1 MVIVNLVKALWV
13 WILNRLPFQQ
23 QKKFSIPVESLL
35 AAVDASA
42 VCAQYIRL
50 LEEPDVDQEDLDNI
64 VGFAQDMAELGIQFL
79 NLAGKL
85 EHQADIAIGL
95 ANAKSCLMAAAMAT
109 RALDA
114 NRHRLRL
121 VRQAAS

>member
-1 MVIVNLVKALWV
+1 MVLVNLMKALWAF
-13 WILNRLPFQQ
+13 ILNHLPGRQR
-23 QKKFSIPVESLL
+23 KFSIPIEGLL

-42 VCAQYIRL
+42 VCAQYCQL
-50 LEEPDVDQEDLDNI
+50 LEQPDVDQDDLDNI
-64 VGFAQDMAELGIQFL
+64 IGFAGDMAELGRQFL
-79 NLAGKL
+79 KLAAKL
-85 EHQADIAIGL
+85 ENQADISIGL
-95 ANAKSCLMAAAMAT
+95 ANAKTCLMAAAVTT